1 MTLPSLSKAE
11 MLIKTSKAE
20 MLIKTCRSP
29 KKVISPQYFP
39 LIWLEFAK
47 RKTFHVVRCMK
58 LGMNGLVGA
67 FQVEQMLFNL
77 VGFTGECTQGRTSG
91 FANWNERERDTIE
104 CKQQK
109 Y

>member
-1 MTLPSLSKAE
+1 MTLASLSKAE

-29 KKVISPQYFP
+29 QKVISPQYFP

-77 VGFTGECTQGRTSG
+77 VGLRASAHKAQHRVCKLER
-91 FANWNERERDTIE
+91 ERERDTIE
-104 CKQQK
+104 
-109 Y
+109 